1 MRMKEVIMYSLS
13 SPDTSL
19 RYSHFTVSSL
29 VDETLREGVE
39 RGLLTVDVE
48 SLYRLFGTMVAAG
61 LREFVIGCGPE
72 DPTLYRRVC
81 TETEQGLLP
90 STVRPI
96 FLVLLNCWEAT
107 YSNFAHLP
115 RSWIAKTVFSFG
127 MLTHRQHEQLFAR
140 VVDRFVALGAQ
151 HLKASILCNF
161 AHGVDTQAYE
171 TICAQ
176 IAWARRLGVQTI
188 RINDSVGQLYPEDTA
203 VLCQQ
208 LVQDFPDLTFCLHCH
223 NDRALALANQLTSL
237 YAGFHMAEGALCGF
251 GNRAGITPL
260 EQLVAICQHKQ
271 IQLGA
276 VPLDLPQLCQAAQL
290 AEEVFQQIPH
300 VFRPVSG
307 RFVHKANYGV
317 LNIPDFLTAEG
328 TREYFLNV
336 ANLHPTTIRNALQA
350 HGWAPDT
357 VADAAFIAAVQ
368 AAVGDALVHW
378 HRDCPAQYRAQMQ
391 TLLEWYAQMQLST
404 LDIAQIAE
412 TVAAEWSGSASA
424 TGAGQH
430 TEWAVA

>member
-1 MRMKEVIMYSLS
+1 MRSLS
-13 SPDTSL
+13 SLDTSL
-19 RYSHFTVSSL
+19 RYSHFTVPSL
-29 VDETLREGVE
+29 IDETLREGVE
-39 RGLLTVDVE
+39 RSLLTVDVE
-48 SLYRLFGTMVAAG
+48 SLHRLCCTLVTAG
-61 LREFVIGCGPE
+61 LRELVIGCGPE
-72 DPTLYRRVC
+72 DPALYRLVC
-81 TETEQGLLP
+81 TEKEQGLLP
-90 STVRPI
+90 SEVRPI

-107 YSNFAHLP
+107 YHNFAHLP
-115 RSWIAKTVFSFG
+115 RSWIAETVFSFG

-151 HLKASILCNF
+151 HLKVSILCNF
-161 AHGVDTQAYE
+161 AHGVETQTYE

-188 RINDSVGQLYPEDTA
+188 RINDSVGQLYPEHTA

-208 LVQDFPDLTFCLHCH
+208 LVQDFPELTFCLHCH

-237 YAGFHMAEGALCGF
+237 YAGFQMAEGALCGF

-260 EQLVAICQHKQ
+260 EQLVAICQDKQ
-271 IQLGA
+271 IQLGS
-276 VPLDLPQLCQAAQL
+276 VPLDLPALCQAAQL

-307 RFVHKANYGV
+307 LFVHKANYGV

-336 ANLHPTTIRNALQA
+336 ANLHPTTIISALQA
-350 HGWAPDT
+350 HGWALDN
-357 VADAAFIAAVQ
+357 VADPAFIATVQ
-368 AAVGDALVHW
+368 AAVGDALVHR

-391 TLLEWYAQMQLST
+391 TLLGWYAQRQLAT
-404 LDIAQIAE
+404 PDIIRLAE
-412 TVAAEWSGSASA
+412 AVAAGQSASGRA
-424 TGAGQH
+424 TAAHQQP
-430 TEWAVA
+430 EAAVD